1 MREPQRSSF
10 WVLTAVAGVCLGAAA
25 VALSQPGD
33 KQPQTREM
41 ATAENLSVAFR
52 DVAKR
57 VLPAVVSIE
66 TRTKA
71 VEVSTNE
78 ELPFDDELFQ
88 QFFGNR
94 PELREML
101 RNRRIPPR
109 EGKGSGFIIDASGIV
124 LTNSHVVE
132 DADRIV
138 VRLHD
143 GREIEAR
150 SWASDA
156 RSDVAIVRI
165 EAEHPLPAV
174 PLGNS
179 DRSEIGDWVL
189 ALGNPFD
196 IGVTVTAGIISAKG
210 RATGINERENY
221 LQTDAAINP
230 GNSGGPLV
238 NLAGE
243 VVGINT
249 AISTRSGG
257 YDGVGFAIPVNMARW
272 VAEQLVEEGR
282 VRRAYLGVALQE
294 LTTELRRQFDIPP
307 GKGALVG
314 QVFPDTPASRAG
326 FHEGDV
332 ILEFDGHDIPNRTA
346 LQELVEVSDVGR
358 QYAVIVQRG
367 GERVTVNVTL
377 EEMPGDFTPALRR
390 SQRGGNGES
399 AREPDGVEKFG
410 LEVTELSD
418 EIRESLRLPDGTS
431 GVLIRRV
438 APGSP
443 ASQAGLQPG
452 DVIVQ
457 VRTTPV
463 GSPEEFEEQTKD
475 LSLDDGILL
484 LIRRGTGTLFVVLK
498 PVE

>member
-94 PELREML
+94 PELREMF

-179 DRSEIGDWVL
+179 DQSEIGDWVL

-282 VRRAYLGVALQE
+282 VRPGLSGRGIAGTDDRAA
-294 LTTELRRQFDIPP
+294 
-307 GKGALVG
+307 A
-314 QVFPDTPASRAG
+314 
-326 FHEGDV
+326 
-332 ILEFDGHDIPNRTA
+332 
-346 LQELVEVSDVGR
+346 
-358 QYAVIVQRG
+358 AVRH
-367 GERVTVNVTL
+367 
-377 EEMPGDFTPALRR
+377 
-390 SQRGGNGES
+390 S
-399 AREPDGVEKFG
+399 ARQ
-410 LEVTELSD
+410 
-418 EIRESLRLPDGTS
+418 
-431 GVLIRRV
+431 
-438 APGSP
+438 GS
-443 ASQAGLQPG
+443 
-452 DVIVQ
+452 
-457 VRTTPV
+457 T
-463 GSPEEFEEQTKD
+463 
-475 LSLDDGILL
+475 
-484 LIRRGTGTLFVVLK
+484 RGTGVPRYTGIPGRFS
-498 PVE
+498 